1 MEGLRSLDLKTFFI
15 ARMCTGQASA
25 NVCFIICS
33 PSCSAVQLQ
42 LVPYL
47 QLTIIEKNIIEQT
60 AINSKVFV
68 PLYCI
73 VAVHKKEKSF
83 SVLLYFQLFGEKK
96 ENKEPPLSKRNNNKC
111 AVLWYTVPF
120 NFWCKITK
128 IIRKR
133 KQNDDVIEHSTFQW
147 KWKAIGYFDDE
158 MQTLIGSKNIDQIG
172 VLIWWLHHCKCW
184 ILQV

>member
-1 MEGLRSLDLKTFFI
+1 M
-15 ARMCTGQASA
+15 
-25 NVCFIICS
+25 
-33 PSCSAVQLQ
+33 QLQ

-111 AVLWYTVPF
+111 SVL
-120 NFWCKITK
+120 
-128 IIRKR
+128 
-133 KQNDDVIEHSTFQW
+133 
-147 KWKAIGYFDDE
+147 
-158 MQTLIGSKNIDQIG
+158 
-172 VLIWWLHHCKCW
+172 
-184 ILQV
+184 

>member
-1 MEGLRSLDLKTFFI
+1 M
-15 ARMCTGQASA
+15 
-25 NVCFIICS
+25 
-33 PSCSAVQLQ
+33 QLQ

-111 AVLWYTVPF
+111 AVL
-120 NFWCKITK
+120 
-128 IIRKR
+128 
-133 KQNDDVIEHSTFQW
+133 
-147 KWKAIGYFDDE
+147 
-158 MQTLIGSKNIDQIG
+158 
-172 VLIWWLHHCKCW
+172 
-184 ILQV
+184 

>member
-1 MEGLRSLDLKTFFI
+1 MYTIALEIQVVLGTQLLNFLWPTRSEGSSVNF
-15 ARMCTGQASA
+15 QASA

-111 AVLWYTVPF
+111 AVLCSVQ
-120 NFWCKITK
+120 KV
-128 IIRKR
+128 KR
-133 KQNDDVIEHSTFQW
+133 YL
-147 KWKAIGYFDDE
+147 A
-158 MQTLIGSKNIDQIG
+158 
-172 VLIWWLHHCKCW
+172 
-184 ILQV
+184 